1 LNYDAIVIGGGAAGL
16 FCAQAAGRRGRRVL
30 VLEHQARLGNKILI
44 SGGGRCN
51 FTNLGATAANYV
63 TGGSPHFMKSALAR
77 CTPQDFLALVERH
90 GIAWHERKHRQLF
103 CDHSSKAIVQ
113 LLEDE
118 CADAGVEVRLN
129 CRVLRQAEGGSWAV
143 ERIGDSSVPAPSL
156 RDPDLW
162 KVGEPTE
169 SPSPA
174 LTGTLSRSEGERDGV
189 RGYVSIPRAESSRA
203 SGSRCL
209 SQYQLS
215 TTAGTFAAR
224 ALVIATGGLSFP
236 KLGATP
242 FGYEIAQQFG
252 VKIVP
257 VRPGLV
263 PVTWSPADREHF
275 AELSG
280 IAFDCVASL
289 RPDVPAFREAVLF
302 THRGLSGPAILQI
315 SSHWRAGETVRLNL
329 LPDHSAADLLAA
341 NRSGGREVKTALR
354 QVLPERF
361 VQAWCAR
368 HAPARPIAQ
377 LSRAELETLSRNL
390 HAWEITPAGDEGYPK
405 AEVTVGGVDTR
416 ELSSKTLE
424 CRDVP
429 GLFFIGEVVDVTGWL
444 GGYNFQWAWASGHAA
459 GQAV

>member
-1 LNYDAIVIGGGAAGL
+1 LNYDVIVIGGGAAGL
-16 FCAQAAGRRGRRVL
+16 FCAYVAGLRGRCVL

-51 FTNLGATAANYV
+51 FTNLGAAAANYV
-63 TGGSPHFMKSALAR
+63 TSGSPHFLKSALAR

-90 GIAWHERKHRQLF
+90 GIAWHERKHGQLF
-103 CDHSSKAIVQ
+103 CDHSSKQILR
-113 LLEDE
+113 LLEVE
-118 CADAGVEVRLN
+118 CAGAGVEVRLN
-129 CRVLRQAEGGSWAV
+129 CRVLRGEDGGSWAV
-143 ERIGDSSVPAPSL
+143 KRMPDSA
-156 RDPDLW
+156 DP
-162 KVGEPTE
+162 
-169 SPSPA
+169 
-174 LTGTLSRSEGERDGV
+174 
-189 RGYVSIPRAESSRA
+189 A
-203 SGSRCL
+203 SG
-209 SQYQLS
+209 QYQLS
-215 TTAGTFAAR
+215 TTAGTFTAR
-224 ALVIATGGLSFP
+224 SLVIATGGLSFP

-252 VKIVP
+252 VKLVP

-263 PVTWSPADREHF
+263 PFTWSPADREQF

-280 IAFDCVASL
+280 IAFDCVTSL
-289 RPDVPAFREAVLF
+289 RPDVPSFREAVLF

-315 SSHWRAGETVRLNL
+315 SSYWRAGETVRLNL

-341 NRSGGREVKTALR
+341 NRSGGRRVKTALR
-354 QVLPERF
+354 QVLPEGF

-368 HAPARPIAQ
+368 HAPAKPIAQ
-377 LSRAELETLSRNL
+377 LTRAELEALSRNL

-424 CRDVP
+424 CRKVP